1 MAGVAAFSSLTN
13 QLYISVTK
21 VQFLKL
27 LDELLELDLG
37 TLKGDELLTNL
48 PRWDSLALIGFIALL
63 DENFGVSVPA
73 TKINECKTVADLMAL
88 VKDRVT

>member
-1 MAGVAAFSSLTN
+1 M
-13 QLYISVTK
+13 TK
-21 VQFLKL
+21 ERFLSL
-27 LDELLELDLG
+27 LDELLELDPG
-37 TLKGDELLTNL
+37 TLKGNELLIDL

-63 DENFGVSVPA
+63 DEHFGLSVPA

>member
-1 MAGVAAFSSLTN
+1 MSGVAAYNTLIN
-13 QLYISVTK
+13 QIYIPVTK
-21 VQFLKL
+21 AQFLKL

-37 TLKGDELLTNL
+37 TLRGDELLTNL

-63 DENFGVSVPA
+63 DENLGVSVPA

>member
-1 MAGVAAFSSLTN
+1 MATVAACNSFTN
-13 QLYISVTK
+13 QSAPSVTK
-21 VQFLKL
+21 AQFLKL
-27 LDELLELDLG
+27 LDELMELDTG

-63 DENFGVSVPA
+63 DEHFGVSVPA